1 MSGFSDISNNSGP
14 GSAAEPSME
23 EILASIRR
31 ILKEDESGRTTA
43 KADDRLD
50 IDDDVLVLDS
60 SMVAKS
66 PALDS
71 ATMLMPEPA
80 LEHELAE
87 NHGGPAGTDDH
98 HELHITSESTLDAG
112 TLGTPPVTALDEM
125 AAPVEPAPEPVDE
138 LILPE
143 PTQPALAETPAPEM
157 PAPVAETIDP
167 EPAETVAAA
176 APEPDPEPEPEPEPA
191 PEPVAEPTTKKPVPE
206 PAREPYMSEQI
217 QPPEGLLGVA
227 AIDSAKNS
235 IGSLVRSISAERA
248 VAVSRVGV
256 TIEDI
261 VREEIR
267 PMLKAWLDTHLPVL
281 VERIVRAEIERVVD
295 RTQL

>member
-1 MSGFSDISNNSGP
+1 MLMSGFNDISNNGGP

-31 ILKEDESGRTTA
+31 ILKEDESGRPPA
-43 KADDRLD
+43 KTDDRLE
-50 IDDDVLVLDS
+50 IDDDVLVLDA
-60 SMVAKS
+60 SMVAKT
-66 PALDS
+66 ADMDS

-80 LEHELAE
+80 LEHELAGPHADDANAGYE
-87 NHGGPAGTDDH
+87 NEFHLA
-98 HELHITSESTLDAG
+98 SETTLDAG
-112 TLGTPPVTALDEM
+112 TLQPEP
-125 AAPVEPAPEPVDE
+125 EPAPAYHAPPDE

-143 PTQPALAETPAPEM
+143 PEP
-157 PAPVAETIDP
+157 PVL
-167 EPAETVAAA
+167 
-176 APEPDPEPEPEPEPA
+176 PEPEPVTLAEPPSHQPPPEPETE
-191 PEPVAEPTTKKPVPE
+191 PEDEPTTKMPAAA

-217 QPPEGLLGVA
+217 QPPEGLIGEA
-227 AIDSAKNS
+227 ASDSAKNA